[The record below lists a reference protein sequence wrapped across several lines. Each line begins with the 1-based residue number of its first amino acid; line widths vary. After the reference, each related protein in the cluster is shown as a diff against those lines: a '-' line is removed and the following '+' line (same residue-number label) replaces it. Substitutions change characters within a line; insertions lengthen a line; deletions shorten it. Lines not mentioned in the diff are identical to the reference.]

1 MKILIVNKFLHPNGG
16 SETYI
21 FKVGKWLQE
30 NGHKVEYFGM
40 EHEGR
45 IVGNSVNAYTTNMD
59 FHDGSMLSKLTYPFK
74 TIYSKEARQKIRKV
88 LDNFRPDVVH
98 LNNFN
103 YQLTPSIILEIKKWD
118 KNCKIVYT
126 AHDGQLVCPNHLMR
140 NPNNH
145 KNCEK
150 CLNGSFINCFKN
162 SCIHSSKAKSL
173 IGTLEAEYWNLN
185 GVYKNIDSI
194 ICCSE
199 FMKTKLDSNPILSKK
214 TVALH
219 NFIDRVEWK
228 DTEKKDYALYFGRYT
243 EEKGID
249 VLVNAC
255 KELPDI
261 KFIFAGKGPLESKV
275 NGVSNIENVGFQS
288 GLELEN
294 LIRNAKFSICPS
306 SWYENCPFSVMESQM
321 FGTPVLGANIGGI
334 PELIKVGETGE
345 LFKSGDKND
354 LVHKIKLMYN
364 SDINKYVSYCRNT
377 KFKSID
383 EYCNVLLNIY
393 KL

>member
-21 FKVGKWLQE
+21 FKVGKCLQE

>member
-306 SWYENCPFSVMESQM
+306 SCYENCPFSVMESQM